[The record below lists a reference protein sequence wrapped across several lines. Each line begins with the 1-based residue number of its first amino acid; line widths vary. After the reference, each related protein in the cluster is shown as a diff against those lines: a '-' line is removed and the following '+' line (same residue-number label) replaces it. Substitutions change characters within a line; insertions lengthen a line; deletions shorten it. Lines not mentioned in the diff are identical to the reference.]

1 MEKILENPFKA
12 ALAAG
17 KVQYGVWMDTASPLL
32 AEMAATCGYDWMTFD
47 GEHAPNTVQTL
58 LGQLQAVTAY
68 DTHPLVRVV
77 EGTAANIK
85 QVLDIGFKTVMV
97 PMVDTREQAEAMVAA
112 MRYAPEGL
120 RGAGAAVTRASRWNR
135 EPGYAKTAKKH
146 LCLIVQAESPRALAN
161 IEAVA
166 ALDGVDGIFIGPVD
180 LATAMGFHGDTTRPE
195 VLAAVEDG
203 LKRIRAAGK
212 GAGIFALDPGF
223 AEQCVA
229 WGANMV
235 AVACDA
241 LNYVEI
247 LDAKLARF
255 KKKN

>member
-1 MEKILENPFKA
+1 
-12 ALAAG
+12 
-17 KVQYGVWMDTASPLL
+17 MDTVSPYL

-58 LGQLQAVTAY
+58 LQQLQAVAAY

-77 EGTAANIK
+77 EGGAANIK
-85 QVLDIGFKTVMV
+85 QMLDIGFKTVMT
-97 PMVDTREQAEAMVAA
+97 PMIDTKEQAEAMVSA
-112 MRYAPEGL
+112 MRYAPRGV

-135 EPGYAKTAKKH
+135 VPGYVAKVEDS
-146 LCLIVQAESPRALAN
+146 LCLIVQAESPLALGN
-161 IEAVA
+161 IEKIA

-195 VLAAVEDG
+195 VQAAVEDG
-203 LKRIRAAGK
+203 LKRIRAMGK
-212 GAGIFALDPGF
+212 GAGIFALNPEF
-223 AEQCVA
+223 ADKCVT

-241 LNYVEI
+241 LAYVEI

-255 KKKN
+255 RKS